1 VRFKLIAGF
10 FWLFGLFALTCNLFP
25 VFRLKTIEVEGHAGP
40 RAEIERLLE
49 ESVGDNLLRLD
60 LGGWAARIATLPG
73 VARARTYV
81 TLDGRAVAE
90 IERER
95 PVCLVDTDP
104 VCGAAKDGMLLPLAG
119 HPAIGGIPLV
129 TGIGGKPVYY
139 VRSRNPRLL
148 TALQFFDR
156 WELCIDKHKDRLAEI
171 HVSEDSEVGIY
182 LWPERRYITVGRGA
196 WNDRLDDLWTLV
208 KRLPATDRPLDF
220 RFSGTVVERP

>member
-1 VRFKLIAGF
+1 
-10 FWLFGLFALTCNLFP
+10 
-25 VFRLKTIEVEGHAGP
+25 
-40 RAEIERLLE
+40 
-49 ESVGDNLLRLD
+49 
-60 LGGWAARIATLPG
+60 
-73 VARARTYV
+73 
-81 TLDGRAVAE
+81 
-90 IERER
+90 
-95 PVCLVDTDP
+95 
-104 VCGAAKDGMLLPLAG
+104 MLLPLAG